1 MSRPSFYSVRSIR
14 YWILCVCLTALLTS
28 ACAKKRT
35 QASAPR
41 SVPARP
47 GGSAVK
53 PGTVEEGLASW
64 YGHPYHGRRAANGE
78 VYDMHKLTAAHRTL
92 PFDTIVNVR
101 NLDNQRE
108 VQVRIN
114 DRGPFI
120 GGRIIDLSEAAA
132 QQIAMI
138 GPGTAK
144 VSVKV
149 LSTKSAAG
157 PSAGRD
163 RFAVQIGAFS
173 DADTAE
179 QLQRRMTEQYG
190 AAYVENV
197 RTDNGMMYRVRV
209 GPKPSLAEAAQLA
222 ASLKKET
229 FPALIVRVDSPER
242 N

>member
-1 MSRPSFYSVRSIR
+1 MR

-28 ACAKKRT
+28 ACGKKRT

-41 SVPARP
+41 SIPARP

-53 PGTVEEGLASW
+53 PGTSEVGMASW

-78 VYDMHKLTAAHRTL
+78 VYDMRKLTAAHRTL
-92 PFDTIVNVR
+92 PFDTMVNVR

-114 DRGPFI
+114 DRGPFV

-144 VSVKV
+144 VSIEV
-149 LSTKSAAG
+149 LSTKSAVG
-157 PSAGRD
+157 LD
-163 RFAVQIGAFS
+163 RYAVQIGAFS
-173 DADTAE
+173 DAATAE
-179 QLQRRMTEQYG
+179 QLQRRMTVRYG

-197 RTDNGMMYRVRV
+197 RTNNGMMYRVRV

-222 ASLKKET
+222 ASLKEET
-229 FPALIVRVDSPER
+229 FPALIVRVDSPVR